1 MNKHSENWALFFEC
15 KDEVKLEKIKQELQ
29 TSSIP
34 FTVINKK
41 DSVFLIGE
49 YEVYVPVE
57 FLPNA
62 KNLLKGIDIE
72 LE

>member
-1 MNKHSENWALFFEC
+1 MNKHSENWVLFFEC
-15 KDEVKLEKIKQELQ
+15 KDEIKLEKIKLELQ
-29 TSSIP
+29 TTSIP

-41 DSVFLIGE
+41 DSVFIIGE
-49 YEVYVPVE
+49 YEVYIPVE
-57 FLPNA
+57 YMASA